1 MCVQLPVF
9 SVDAHFE
16 WLHSPYYI
24 WLGRSRS
31 ADVSRFLHAFEVE
44 SGNTIGNMTPR
55 SFKAMKAAEE
65 TATVP
70 ELTIGE
76 PALDFG
82 QDVTQEQGVI
92 IDVSPPLSSFHYQ
105 VKNVSETLIRD
116 SINQGSST
124 LYGLSSRGGCLTT
137 NKPSIRNSGLLSMP
151 LPG

>member
-1 MCVQLPVF
+1 
-9 SVDAHFE
+9 
-16 WLHSPYYI
+16 
-24 WLGRSRS
+24 
-31 ADVSRFLHAFEVE
+31 
-44 SGNTIGNMTPR
+44 
-55 SFKAMKAAEE
+55 MKATEE

-92 IDVSPPLSSFHYQ
+92 INVSPPLSSFHYQ

-116 SINQGSST
+116 SFNQGNST
-124 LYGLSSRGGCLTT
+124 GYGFSSRGDFLTT